1 MSTRARRQD
10 LLTRSLLPRAAL
22 ERIAE
27 DALLLPGAASHEAP
41 ALLAAVQAV
50 VAMAPWRHMLTP
62 GGARMSVAMT
72 NCGQVGWISDRR
84 GYRYA
89 PVDPE
94 SGRAWPPMPATLREL
109 AARSA
114 DMAGFAGFEPD
125 ACLVNR
131 YAPGTRLSLHQ
142 DRNERDMRAPVVSLT
157 AVIEPS
163 ASPVLSG
170 GQPGPHKIQGIGA
183 GFVPAVLD
191 RGIMDEVVRVSNE
204 DAFEMAR
211 LAARIEGLP
220 VGISSGAA
228 LAAAFDVASREEMA
242 GKLIVTIIP
251 SFAERYLSTALF
263 EGL

>member
-10 LLTRSLLPRAAL
+10 LLTQSLLPRAAL

-27 DALLLPGAASHEAP
+27 DAVLLPGAASQEAP
-41 ALLAAVQAV
+41 ALLAALQQV

-94 SGRAWPPMPATLREL
+94 SGQPWPPMPAALRGL
-109 AARSA
+109 AVRTAA
-114 DMAGFAGFEPD
+114 TAGFAGFEPD

-142 DRNERDMRAPVVSLT
+142 DRNERDLQAPVVSVSLGLP
-157 AVIEPS
+157 ALFLFGGLRRADS
-163 ASPVLSG
+163 AQRIALAHGDVVVWG
-170 GQPGPHKIQGIGA
+170 GRQ
-183 GFVPAVLD
+183 
-191 RGIMDEVVRVSNE
+191 
-204 DAFEMAR
+204 R
-211 LAARIEGLP
+211 LAFHG
-220 VGISSGAA
+220 VAA
-228 LAAAFDVASREEMA
+228 LADGEH
-242 GKLIVTIIP
+242 
-251 SFAERYLSTALF
+251 ALTGRCRINLTF
-263 EGL
+263 RKAL